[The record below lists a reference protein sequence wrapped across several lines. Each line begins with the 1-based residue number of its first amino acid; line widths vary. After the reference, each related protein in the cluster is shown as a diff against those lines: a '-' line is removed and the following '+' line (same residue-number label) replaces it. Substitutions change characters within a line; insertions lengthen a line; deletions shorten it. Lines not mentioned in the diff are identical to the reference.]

1 MLLKPDEYERLFCIS
16 VWTENPNGLLAVE
29 FSNFSG
35 LVYLIHSQSEN
46 AIFKFCLV
54 WKGPR
59 GLLSVVVAMVCSSY
73 CLDYVV
79 TEHLYKYV
87 KTM

>member
-46 AIFKFCLV
+46 AIFKLCLV
-54 WKGPR
+54 WKGPM
-59 GLLSVVVAMVCSSY
+59 VAMVCSSY

-79 TEHLYKYV
+79 TEHLYKHV